1 MKLEMKTNL
10 GIIEIELDRKKA
22 PITTQNFLQY
32 VEKKHYD
39 ETIFHRV
46 IKGFMIQG
54 GGFNKNFEEKETDK
68 PIQNEADNGLTNDAF
83 TISMARTNDP
93 DSATSQFFINLENN
107 DFLNHSS
114 KSPQGWGY
122 AVFGKVT
129 KGIEV
134 VEKIGSVKTGTKG
147 FYQDVPTSNVIIE
160 KVTVLNSNAKPKRN

>member
-1 MKLEMKTNL
+1 MVTKLHIDFNQPLKQKDRLISFFSSRKTVAGFIILSIIIWMAPGLL
-10 GIIEIELDRKKA
+10 GDKS
-22 PITTQNFLQY
+22 
-32 VEKKHYD
+32 
-39 ETIFHRV
+39 
-46 IKGFMIQG
+46 
-54 GGFNKNFEEKETDK
+54 EEKETDK

-107 DFLNHSS
+107 DFLNHTS
-114 KSPQGWGY
+114 KSSQGWGY

-147 FYQDVPTSNVIIE
+147 FYQDVPISNVIIE
-160 KVTVLNSNAKPKRN
+160 KVTVLNSNAKSKRN